1 MIKPILLSLLFFI
14 CLIPNAYAQAG
25 DTLRPQGKF
34 TFSGFVDAYYVYD
47 FNRPAD
53 NQRPDFLYNH
63 TRHNEF
69 NINLALLQGHY
80 TSDRVR
86 ATVGLM
92 AGTYSQ
98 YNLAH
103 EQEQLRHI
111 WEAYAG
117 VRVAKDLWLDAG
129 VFLSHIGFE
138 NAISTENYTL
148 TRSIVAENTP
158 YYLSGAKLTYT
169 PERAPWEFTFVIANG
184 WQNIR
189 ETEGNTNKA
198 IGTQITYVPHERF
211 TFNYSTLFS
220 NEYPDIMPRWR
231 YFHNLYAIWQATDKL
246 GLIGGFDTGLERE
259 RLPGSVRS
267 VAWWN
272 PTAIIRY
279 QPINQF
285 AIAGRVEYYS
295 DPSGIMIAPQDF
307 RMPPAATIN
316 PNGFNTAGYSLNLDY
331 IPVPGAMLRIEGRM
345 FRSQDPIFM
354 RQNAFVRHNAFI
366 ATSMA
371 VNF

>member
-1 MIKPILLSLLFFI
+1 MIKSLLLNFLFLI
-14 CLIPNAYAQAG
+14 CLVSGAYAQVT
-25 DTLRPQGKF
+25 DTLTTPGKF

-69 NINLALLQGHY
+69 SINLALLKGEY
-80 TSDRVR
+80 SSDRLR

-103 EQEQLRHI
+103 EQQQMRHI
-111 WEAYAG
+111 WEAHAG
-117 VRVAKDLWLDAG
+117 VRMAKGLWLDAG

-158 YYLSGAKLTYT
+158 YYLSGARLTYT
-169 PERAPWEFTFVIANG
+169 PVQAPWEFALIIANG

-189 ETEGNTNKA
+189 ETERNSNKA
-198 IGTQITYVPHERF
+198 VGTQVTYQPNERF

-220 NEYPDIMPRWR
+220 NEYPDLTPRWR
-231 YFHNLYAIWQATDKL
+231 YFHNLYAIWQLTDQV
-246 GLIGGFDTGLERE
+246 GLIGGFDIGMERSRVLGGRNLE
-259 RLPGSVRS
+259 
-267 VAWWN
+267 AWLN
-272 PTAIIRY
+272 PTAILRY

-285 AIAGRVEYYS
+285 AIAARAEYYS
-295 DPSGIMIAPQDF
+295 DPGGIMIAPQDF
-307 RMPPAATIN
+307 RTPPPFASN

-331 IPVPGAMLRIEGRM
+331 IPVPGAMLRVEGRL
-345 FRSQDPIFM
+345 FRSQDPIFV
-354 RQNAFVRHNAFI
+354 RQNAFVRHNAAI
-366 ATSMA
+366 TTSVA